1 MAYSAITFP
10 TERCILLLSNFKILA
25 GLLVGATC
33 LSFVGPV
40 VGELIATLP
49 PYFPKEPANPLTT
62 ARLPYEDV
70 EFTSADGLALRGW
83 FVPAAQPD
91 APAIVYAPATSHDQR
106 SGLSLLPAF
115 HGAGYHVLLF
125 SYRGH
130 GRSDGPTG
138 RFTYG
143 DHESLDVDAAV
154 QFLHRVKGVDRIA
167 LVGHS
172 AGAVS
177 AILSAARN
185 PLVGAVVAVAPFT
198 CVSEIWQSNRPKLVP
213 RFIMDWTLWVAEQS
227 RGFDRARVC
236 PVDVVQGIAP
246 RPLLVIHGTDDRRI
260 TEDQVRR
267 LFGAAGEPKSLWMV
281 KGASHSGVRSPAL
294 DVLAPDVAVF
304 LQAAWQRTAG
314 PVWDS
319 VGSPLARVAMQ

>member
-1 MAYSAITFP
+1 
-10 TERCILLLSNFKILA
+10 LKVLA
-25 GLLVGATC
+25 GLVVGATF
-33 LSFVGPV
+33 LGFVGPV

-62 ARLPYEDV
+62 AGLPYQDV
-70 EFTSADGLALRGW
+70 SFSSTEGLTLRGW
-83 FVPAAQPD
+83 FVPAEQPD

-130 GRSDGPTG
+130 GQSDGPTG
-138 RFTYG
+138 YFTYG
-143 DHESLDVDAAV
+143 EAESRDVDAAV
-154 QFLHRVKGVDRIA
+154 QFLHRAKGIDRIA

-185 PLVGAVVAVAPFT
+185 PLVSGVVAVAPFA
-198 CVSEIWQSNRPKLVP
+198 CVSEVWQSNRPKFVP
-213 RFIMDWTLWVAEQS
+213 RFVLDWTLWVAEKS

-236 PVDVVQGIAP
+236 PVEVVEGIAP

-260 TEDQVRR
+260 TEEQVRR

-281 KGASHSGVRSPAL
+281 QGASHSGVRSPAL
-294 DVLAPDVAVF
+294 DVLAPDVAAF
-304 LQAAWQRTAG
+304 LEQAWRHAA
-314 PVWDS
+314 PAVS
-319 VGSPLARVAMQ
+319 GSARAPLARVAMQ